1 MIALINGVEGGSVNL
16 FKGATALLLVTLLGD
31 GNDGPAPVQ
40 DGTPLDLTGDTVS
53 LEIYDTPSRKNAAT
67 KSIAAVLGT
76 VPKVQGHASVP
87 VAVADIDFGPGTY
100 YAFVKRI
107 NDTGPT
113 TEFGRKYTTIKVG

>member
-1 MIALINGVEGGSVNL
+1 MIALINGSEGGSVSL
-16 FKGATALLLVTLLGD
+16 FKGATALLLLTLLGD

-40 DGTPLDLTGDTVS
+40 DGTPLDLTGDTVT
-53 LEIYDTPSRKNAAT
+53 LEVYDTTTRKNAAT
-67 KSIAAVLGT
+67 KTLTATLATL
-76 VPKVQGHASVP
+76 PKVQGHASLT

-113 TEFGRKYTTIKVG
+113 TEFSRKYTTIKVG